1 MDKLKLYK
9 ILKWIFLG
17 LAIATYIV
25 TTLFLFFDFSTN
37 VIIIL
42 YTIGSI
48 FLLIFATLYILQI
61 KLEEYIKNPKIKK
74 QKEKKTK
81 PIREPKPIKIKE
93 QKVKSIEKS
102 KPTIIENTKI
112 QALEINQTQQVIQE
126 EKLTKQKVKLETPNN
141 KATKKK
147 DNLKIIYYIFLVLS
161 IINLVIGLI
170 LLNIPLLYMLVIPTI
185 LTFFALSIVCYLI
198 AKSIKNKIDLNTI
211 INVIKNQNRE

>member
-1 MDKLKLYK
+1 MNKLKIYK
-9 ILKWIFLG
+9 LLKWIFLG
-17 LAIATYIV
+17 LAITTYIV
-25 TTLFLFFDFSTN
+25 TTLILIFDSTTN

-61 KLEEYIKNPKIKK
+61 KLEEYIKNPRIKK
-74 QKEKKTK
+74 QKEKK
-81 PIREPKPIKIKE
+81 I
-93 QKVKSIEKS
+93 KSIEKS
-102 KPTIIENTKI
+102 KP
-112 QALEINQTQQVIQE
+112 LEINQTQQVIQE

-147 DNLKIIYYIFLVLS
+147 DNLKTIYYIFLVLS

-198 AKSIKNKIDLNTI
+198 AKSIKNKIDFNTI

>member
-1 MDKLKLYK
+1 MNKLKIYK
-9 ILKWIFLG
+9 LLKWIFLG
-17 LAIATYIV
+17 LAITTYIV
-25 TTLFLFFDFSTN
+25 TTLILIFDSTTN

-61 KLEEYIKNPKIKK
+61 KLEEYIKNPRIKK
-74 QKEKKTK
+74 QKEKK
-81 PIREPKPIKIKE
+81 I
-93 QKVKSIEKS
+93 KSIEKS
-102 KPTIIENTKI
+102 KPTKIENTKI

-141 KATKKK
+141 KATKNK
-147 DNLKIIYYIFLVLS
+147 DNLKTIYYIFLVLS

-198 AKSIKNKIDLNTI
+198 AKSIKNKIDFNTI